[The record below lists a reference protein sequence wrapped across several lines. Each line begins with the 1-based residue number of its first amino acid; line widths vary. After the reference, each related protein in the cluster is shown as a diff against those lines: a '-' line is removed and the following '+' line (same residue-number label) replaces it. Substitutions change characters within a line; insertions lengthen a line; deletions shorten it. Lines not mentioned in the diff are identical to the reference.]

1 MSVFCK
7 KMVVHFKSESVS
19 KVIQISFKTDSDLS
33 QNWLRSDLL
42 IQIWISFK
50 SNLNHI
56 WNWLGLEMYNRLV
69 EEYWHLQRN
78 GFTVP
83 EKHFGAIYFCP
94 LESYSWKSVKVVFA
108 ILGFLARCIRSFWA
122 LLGLEFQEN
131 INLIFWKTLNKG
143 WIWSP
148 FSRIWLLGARIR
160 CHGSVSWK
168 PGSHFL
174 VIDCTLRQEDCTFSS
189 LSQNWFWSDS
199 KQIQIGSSDISD

>member
-19 KVIQISFKTDSDLS
+19 KVIQISFKTDSGLS

-56 WNWLGLEMYNRLV
+56 WNWLGLEMYNCLD

-83 EKHFGAIYFCP
+83 EKHFGAIYIYP
-94 LESYSWKSVKVVFA
+94 LGIIFLSRVKVVFA
-108 ILGFLARCIRSFWA
+108 ILGFLARCIRSFGA
-122 LLGLEFQEN
+122 LLGLELQEFVN
-131 INLIFWKTLNKG
+131 FIFWKNLSRG
-143 WIWSP
+143 SIWSRI
-148 FSRIWLLGARIR
+148 SRIWILGAKIK
-160 CHGSVSWK
+160 CHGSVSRK
-168 PGSHFL
+168 SGSHFL
-174 VIDCTLRQEDCTFSS
+174 VIGNALRQKGCTF
-189 LSQNWFWSDS
+189 QV
-199 KQIQIGSSDISD
+199 